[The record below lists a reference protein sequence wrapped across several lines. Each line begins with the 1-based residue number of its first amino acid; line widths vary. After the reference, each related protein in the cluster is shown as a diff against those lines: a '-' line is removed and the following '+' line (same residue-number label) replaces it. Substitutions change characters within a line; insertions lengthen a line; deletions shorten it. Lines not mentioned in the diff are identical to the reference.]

1 MFSYAPPEP
10 GGSGFAI
17 ATDRFLGL
25 VSPLSSPELVTA
37 LFRLLDEPDATMASA
52 LALLAEG
59 GGPERFALAEVVDR
73 ETQSV
78 SLAVRGDVIV
88 DLGSATTSRFS
99 WPEGSTW
106 LAGEAH
112 GVESLRLALTGGESP
127 QAHLPLARG
136 VVAATEASVALVDA
150 PAPASIAQAAPSVA
164 SAASGAILLE
174 AEKPSPARGAPPLA
188 APRLDRSPRPLD
200 LSSLA
205 GERGWTLQ
213 LPDGNELDAAPQIVV
228 GRRPWRTDPDETAT
242 YYIVAPSPRKEI
254 SGKHVEFAVV
264 GNALEARDM
273 GSTNGTLV
281 YGQDKPPRL
290 LHEGRAVRLD
300 IGDTLDLG
308 EGFRIVVGA
317 RT

>member
-17 ATDRFLGL
+17 ATDRFMGL
-25 VSPLSSPELVTA
+25 LSAHASPELVTS
-37 LFRLLDEPDATMASA
+37 LFRLLDAPDATMTGA
-52 LALLAEG
+52 LALLADARATD
-59 GGPERFALAEVVDR
+59 RFALAEVIDR

-78 SLAVRGDVIV
+78 SIAVRGDVVV
-88 DLGSATTSRFS
+88 DLMSASTTRFS
-99 WPEGSTW
+99 WPEGATW
-106 LAGEAH
+106 LTGEAH
-112 GVESLRLALTGGESP
+112 GVDSMRLALNSTSSP
-127 QAHLPLARG
+127 SAHLPLARG
-136 VVAATEASVALVDA
+136 VVSAVETSIVLGGTHEPALDQQDAA
-150 PAPASIAQAAPSVA
+150 PAPSAEVDSVA
-164 SAASGAILLE
+164 TSGVAVVPAATASSDAGAHVDR
-174 AEKPSPARGAPPLA
+174 KPKK
-188 APRLDRSPRPLD
+188 LD

-205 GERGWTLQ
+205 GAPGWTLQ

-228 GRRPWRTDPDETAT
+228 GRRPWRTDPEETST

-264 GNALEARDM
+264 GNELQARDM

-281 YGQDKPPRL
+281 FAQDKPPRL
-290 LHEGRAVRLD
+290 LHEGRAVTLD

-317 RT
+317 RN